1 MKRLRR
7 RDFVKYSLGGLVGV
21 AVGSQL
27 PLSSFFAGQAQ
38 AQSNVISLTMV
49 TDSVE
54 MVDTTSV
61 PHWLYALDGVP
72 SFPGP
77 AIFALATETFTITV
91 TNHINDGRTRRFAI
105 VGNSGGNPY
114 ALIKQSQNISF
125 GQTRSVTINAGELA
139 PGTYLYKDPTLDPVS
154 RVLGLHG
161 MLVILPSL
169 TARNPYGSFSTSRV
183 TALFNALGQG
193 TPYDPE
199 AVFPGQPWFA
209 ATDANPA
216 YDPVNGTD
224 SDFEHHEVF
233 AVNPAGPQ
241 SPVLE
246 RFLYRTRLW
255 VHHSI
260 DPELNRAVITQGLT
274 PDPATVRN
282 NFRPQYFS
290 LNGRQG
296 GFAAHSPDITIVGT
310 VGEPQLIRQVNSG
323 LATHSPH
330 LHGNHFYV
338 TAVNNQ
344 VGSRGVYFGLPEGQ
358 DNLVFLDTMTIGP
371 EDRVDWL
378 VPMIRP
384 PDIPRV
390 LTDGS
395 IHRPGQPVPPGAQLL
410 PLSQLLPEEL
420 NLVLLVPQNPL
431 TWPMHS
437 HMELDQ
443 TAAGGNYPQGAV
455 TQLEIIG
462 EFGRLFF
469 SHD

>member
-1 MKRLRR
+1 MARLKRREFL
-7 RDFVKYSLGGLVGV
+7 KYSLGGLAGV

-38 AQSNVISLTMV
+38 AQSNVISLSMV
-49 TDSVE
+49 TDNVE
-54 MVDTTSV
+54 MVDTSPV

-72 SFPGP
+72 SQPGP
-77 AIFALATETFTITV
+77 VIFALATETFTIAV
-91 TNHINDGRTRRFAI
+91 TNNINDGRRRRFAI
-105 VGNSGGNPY
+105 VGNAGGNPY
-114 ALIKQSQNISF
+114 ALIKQSRNIPF
-125 GQTRSVTINAGELA
+125 GGTGSVSVNAGELA

-161 MLVILPSL
+161 VLVILPSL
-169 TARNPYGSFSTSRV
+169 TATNPYGSSSLPRV

-193 TPYDPE
+193 DPYDPE
-199 AVFPGQPWFA
+199 AIYPGQPWFA
-209 ATDANPA
+209 TTDANPA

-233 AVNPAGPQ
+233 AVNPRGPR

-246 RFLYRTRLW
+246 RFLYRTRIW
-255 VHHSI
+255 VHSSI
-260 DPELNRAVITQGLT
+260 DPELNRAVITQGVAV
-274 PDPATVRN
+274 DPATVRN
-282 NFRPQYFS
+282 NFLPRYFS

-296 GFAAHSPDITIVGT
+296 GFAAHSPDVTIVGT
-310 VGEPQLIRQVNSG
+310 VGEPHLIRQVNAG

-330 LHGNHFYV
+330 LHANHFIV
-338 TAVNNQ
+338 TAVNNR
-344 VGSRGVYFGLPEGQ
+344 VGSGGVYFGLPEGA

-378 VPMIRP
+378 VPLIRP

-395 IHRPGQPVPPGAQLL
+395 IHRPGDPVPPGAQLV
-410 PLSQLLPEEL
+410 PLSQLIPEEL
-420 NLVLLVPQNPL
+420 NLVLIVPQNPL
-431 TWPMHS
+431 TYPMHS

-455 TQLEIIG
+455 TQFEIIG
-462 EFGRLFF
+462 EFGELF
-469 SHD
+469 